1 MEKRIIAVVCILLL
15 LVTALVACDKKTTMK
30 IDGVEYAVVTDD
42 EGNTVVN
49 DSGDIVVYVT
59 DEAGEYV
66 TDNSGEKQTNLV
78 DFPDKVVSD
87 MTVET
92 GNYRFTMPLKGWRM
106 TSRGLFIK
114 DNTEDCVLLSV
125 KSLGQVVAGQ
135 TLDTVAEKDK
145 SDNAANM
152 AEIQKTY
159 PDSSINVSDVQI
171 TAQNVNAK
179 VVEFVVKDNDGNMVY
194 YAHGTYYIAGGQLFK
209 VEFICNDGKYYDPE
223 LDLIAVINEG
233 LTIKNANA

>member
-15 LVTALVACDKKTTMK
+15 LVSILAACGKKTTME
-30 IDGVEYAVVTDD
+30 IDGVEYAIVTDD

-49 DSGDIVVYVT
+49 DAGDIVVYVT
-59 DEAGEYV
+59 DANGEYM
-66 TDNSGEKQTNLV
+66 TDANGEKQTNVV
-78 DFPDKVVSD
+78 DFPDKVIGD

-92 GNYRFTMPLKGWRM
+92 SDYKFTMPLKGWSM
-106 TSRGLFIK
+106 SSRGLFIQ
-114 DNTEDCVLLSV
+114 DNTDDCVLLSV
-125 KSLGQVVAGQ
+125 KSLGKMADGQ
-135 TLDTVAEKDK
+135 TLDTIAERDK
-145 SDNAANM
+145 SDNEANM
-152 AEIQKTY
+152 EEIKKTY

-171 TAQNVNAK
+171 TDRNVTAK

-194 YAHGTYYIAGGQLFK
+194 YAHGTYYIADGQLFK